1 MMHTPSQRVVA
12 VKLLQNQWFG
22 TLRVEAE
29 PGGVCA
35 ISWADDATV
44 SQAVQG
50 VDDTPADDA
59 SAEHWAHIAVQ
70 QLEEYF
76 AGQRKQFEVP
86 LVLRGTPFQV
96 SVWKALLQ
104 IPYGETRSYGDI
116 ARAIGRDR
124 AVRAVGQ
131 ANRANP
137 IPVIIPCHRVV
148 GSNGTL
154 TGYAGDQVHL
164 KRHLLE
170 HEHAVLPVKSPR
182 QPRMVEPKTVILPL
196 V

>member
-1 MMHTPSQRVVA
+1 MPRPSQRVVA

-22 TLRVEAE
+22 TLRVKAE
-29 PGGVCA
+29 QSGVCA
-35 ISWADDATV
+35 IDWTDDETVGQAMHGADGTQVAC
-44 SQAVQG
+44 
-50 VDDTPADDA
+50 
-59 SAEHWAHIAVQ
+59 AEHWANLAVQ

-86 LVLRGTPFQV
+86 LVLRGTSFQV

-164 KRHLLE
+164 KQYLLE
-170 HEHAVLPVKSPR
+170 HEHAVLPAKSTR
-182 QPRMVEPKTVILPL
+182 QTRMEPKTVTLPL